1 MPLKPIRPGEVSQ
14 KHPFTS
20 FPDELPRFSPRK
32 PDSHKGDFGTG
43 LVIGGSLGMAG
54 AAAMAGIA
62 VMRTGAG
69 LVRLAVPKSILS
81 TVAGLAPEY
90 MTAPLAED
98 DEGRIDGSAVD
109 RILALASDA
118 TAVAVG
124 PGLGRSP
131 ALDELVARLY
141 RELTSPAVFD
151 ADALNALAGRPDVL
165 AAPGGP
171 RVLTPHPG
179 EFRRL
184 IGGRDPGERVA
195 YHVEARPLA
204 ARTKAVVVLKGYRTF
219 VTDGNRSYINNT
231 GNPGMATGGTGDVLT
246 GIITGLL
253 CQGLAVY
260 DAARLGVY
268 IHGHA
273 GDSAA
278 EEMGQM
284 SMLATDILHH
294 LPSSLRYVVKSS

>member
-1 MPLKPIRPGEVSQ
+1 MALRPIRAGEGQ

-32 PDSHKGDFGTG
+32 PDSHKGDYGTG
-43 LVIGGSLGMAG
+43 LIVGGSVGMAG

-62 VMRTGAG
+62 VLRTGAG
-69 LVRLAVPKSILS
+69 LVRVAVPRSILP
-81 TVAGLAPEY
+81 TVAALAPEY

-98 DEGRIDGSAVD
+98 AEGRIDGSAVD
-109 RILALASDA
+109 RLLELAQTS

-131 ALDELVARLY
+131 GLDQLVARLY
-141 RELTSPAVFD
+141 RELPQSAVFD
-151 ADALNALAGRPDVL
+151 ADALNALAGQPDVL
-165 AAPGGP
+165 AQPGGP

-184 IGGRDPGERVA
+184 IGGRDPGERVS

-204 ARTKAVVVLKGYRTF
+204 ARTKTIIVLKGHRTF
-219 VTDGNRSYINNT
+219 VTDGLRSYNNNT

-253 CQGLAVY
+253 CQGLVAY

-273 GDSAA
+273 GDTAA
-278 EEMGQM
+278 DELGQM

-294 LPSSLRYVVKSS
+294 LPQSLRYVVKTS

>member
-1 MPLKPIRPGEVSQ
+1 MPLRPIRRGEAAP

-20 FPDELPRFSPRK
+20 FPDELPRISPRK

-43 LVIGGSLGMAG
+43 LVIGGSVGMAG

-62 VMRTGAG
+62 VLRCGAG

-81 TVAGLAPEY
+81 TVAALAPEY

-98 DEGRIDGSAVD
+98 AEGRIDGSAVD
-109 RILALASDA
+109 RVMALAHDA

-124 PGLGRSP
+124 PGLGRSQ
-131 ALDELVARLY
+131 ALDELVVRLY
-141 RELTSPAVFD
+141 RELPQPAVFD
-151 ADALNALAGRPDVL
+151 ADALNALAPHPDLL
-165 AAPGGP
+165 ALPGGP

-204 ARTKAVVVLKGYRTF
+204 ARTKTVVVLKGYRTF
-219 VTDGNRSYINNT
+219 VTDGPRSYINNT

-246 GIITGLL
+246 GVITGLL
-253 CQGLAVY
+253 CQGLAAY

-278 EEMGQM
+278 EELGQM
-284 SMLATDILHH
+284 AMLATDILHH
-294 LPSSLRYVVKSS
+294 LPNSLRYVVKTS